1 MGLLKIENYFETKIG
16 DLRKCRK
23 GVEPF
28 LDIESAP
35 LFSERGQGRVVATF
49 RNTVIFY
56 QQLNH

>member
-35 LFSERGQGRVVATF
+35 LFSERGQGESRRDTHCWRLF
-49 RNTVIFY
+49 FTNR
-56 QQLNH
+56 